1 MTVRTP
7 VYWDG
12 SSIAQM
18 SASQITTIKQ
28 RCVYLFGG
36 AGRPVNLTYV
46 ASDGSLRRMLDTS
59 DSPSAEVSN
68 TRSFANN
75 TTSLGNTTDAGTSTT
90 YDHINQILTTPS
102 DPTDTNNKLY
112 PLYYDGSG
120 NFQAMSKTDMY
131 DTFINDAID
140 LLVDGNDRDGTYR
153 LSTQPTTLAN
163 HTLVNANPIFV
174 DTRFDKSIH
183 GGDGSISEILPLSGT
198 TTAEIEKWYLWR
210 TNQGT
215 SYGTPSVQSPLY
227 INSDND
233 LQSYSTAEFDS
244 VLEDLLFYS
253 AASRNT
259 YSIRYE
265 VKGVSGTDTSE
276 IIGNNSLDK
285 TRGDV
290 VTDTT
295 LDSQVRINDQDA
307 DTYRS
312 QNLPSGAG
320 ETETTYALKIY
331 RT

>member
-1 MTVRTP
+1 MAVRTP

-12 SSIAQM
+12 SSIVQM

-36 AGRPVNLTYV
+36 SSRSVNLSYV
-46 ASDGSLRRMLDTS
+46 ASAGDRRRMLDTS

-68 TRSFANN
+68 NRRFSSN
-75 TTSLGNTTDAGTSTT
+75 TVENTTDAGISTT
-90 YDHINQILTTPS
+90 YDHINLTLTGPS

-112 PLYYDGSG
+112 PLYYDGSD
-120 NFQAMSKTDMY
+120 NLQAMSKTDMH
-131 DTFINDAID
+131 DTFINDATN

-153 LSTQPTTLAN
+153 ISTQSSGLAN
-163 HTLVNANPIFV
+163 HTLMNANPVFV
-174 DTRFDKSIH
+174 DTRFDLSIH
-183 GGDGSISEILPLSGT
+183 GGDGSITEILPLSGT
-198 TTAEIEKWYLWR
+198 TTTTIQNWYLWR
-210 TNQGT
+210 TNQGN
-215 SYGTPSVQSPLY
+215 SYGIPSVQLPLY

-244 VLEDLLFYS
+244 ILEDLLFYS
-253 AASRNT
+253 ANSRNT
-259 YSIRYE
+259 YRIRYQ
-265 VKGVSGTDTSE
+265 VQGVSGTDIST
-276 IIGNNSLDK
+276 ITGNDSTPQ

-290 VTDTT
+290 MTDTT
-295 LDSQVRINDQDA
+295 LNSQVRIDDKDV